1 MTDRSLIAY
10 GRAMGRPRAFDADQ
24 AVSTAAALF
33 ATHGYEGTS
42 VDDLVAATGI
52 HRGSLYKVF
61 GSKRNLH
68 LTALRGHLDHEI
80 RPAAAAIAALTHP
93 GRATAAAVASFDG
106 GPAAGLLL
114 LAAAERAPHDPEVA
128 ALVAE
133 GFAALEDAL
142 RASHGDAAP
151 EVASTVLGARLRL
164 RAGLT
169 ASKEH

>member
-1 MTDRSLIAY
+1 
-10 GRAMGRPRAFDADQ
+10 MGRPRAFDTDRAIE
-24 AVSTAAALF
+24 TAAALF

-42 VDDLVAATGI
+42 VDDLVNATGI

-68 LTALRGHLDHEI
+68 LTALRSHLDHEI
-80 RPAAAAIAALTHP
+80 RPATAAIATLTDPARALT
-93 GRATAAAVASFDG
+93 AAIASYDN

-133 GFAALEDAL
+133 GIAALEDAL
-142 RASHGDAAP
+142 RPAHGDAAP
-151 EVASTVLGARLRL
+151 ELASTVLGARLRL
-164 RAGLT
+164 RAQP
-169 ASKEH
+169 AAPKEH